1 MSTDTLAHTNV
12 HEKPKHLG
20 GDGARGKII
29 ESIARSENAADCPVI
44 THSLTQDHPSCPSSW
59 GTKSGSTKT
68 ANEKHTH
75 RMSTAATPRARR
87 HMPVDRLAVRL
98 VGIPAAPVEPFP
110 VVDVPVVWVCL
121 AARNISTVFETPNFE
136 PVTLVIDDLESDA
149 TLAVAYTPFWTALSA
164 HSADQLSRQSQRVHH
179 LQAVSLLGMA

>member
-110 VVDVPVVWVCL
+110 VVD
-121 AARNISTVFETPNFE
+121 
-136 PVTLVIDDLESDA
+136 LESDA